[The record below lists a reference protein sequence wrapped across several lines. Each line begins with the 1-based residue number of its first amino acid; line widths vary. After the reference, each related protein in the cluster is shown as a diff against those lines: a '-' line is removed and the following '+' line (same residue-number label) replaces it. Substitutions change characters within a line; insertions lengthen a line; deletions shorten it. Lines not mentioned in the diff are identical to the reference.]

1 MKEHKAPDKI
11 TQKMTRAGAVA
22 ENLTTGETE
31 PISTR
36 PADKNIS
43 EQPVNT
49 AGKVLD
55 RADAIHTRRSSK
67 KAARK
72 ANKAVSDGMEAA
84 KWPSSRLQFTEEE
97 RSTPDLQ
104 KAIRKSDKAADKLDA
119 AREALP

>member
-11 TQKMTRAGAVA
+11 TQKMTRSGAVA
-22 ENLTTGETE
+22 ENLTTGEAE

-36 PADKNIS
+36 PADENIS

-55 RADAIHTRRSSK
+55 RADAIHTRSSK

-72 ANKAVSDGMEAA
+72 ANKTVSDGMEAA
-84 KWPSSRLQFTEEE
+84 KRPSSRLQFTDEE
-97 RSTPDLQ
+97 RGTPELQ
-104 KAIRKSDKAADKLDA
+104 KAIRKSDKAADKLDV
-119 AREALP
+119 AREAVP